1 MKKDCFIGPDWRI
14 PGWMDKGYIHGK
26 LVKLKNTNRWCYF
39 VLDACLEDIKK
50 ELREQNIYLFEE
62 DIYLFEEDL
71 KKEDIIFW
79 GD

>member
-14 PGWMDKGYIHGK
+14 PGWIEKGYIHKKRVKNKGK
-26 LVKLKNTNRWCYF
+26 RAGSWLVLNTCP
-39 VLDACLEDIKK
+39 DDIKK

-62 DIYLFEEDL
+62 DL

-79 GD
+79 DD